1 MMDAIDFFEKVGQ
14 DARLR
19 YATSEELG
27 DALARAQLDPA
38 VQAAIINDDARQ
50 LQALLGAPAQLCC
63 LIEKPEEGEEEDE
76 DGEDEDDDDG
86 DEESGDDLKS
96 RLAPSRV
103 SQVD

>member
-19 YATSEELG
+19 YATSEELE

-38 VQAAIINDDARQ
+38 VQAAIINDDAQQ
-50 LQALLGAPAQLCC
+50 LRALLGAQAQLCC
-63 LIEKPEEGEEEDE
+63 LIEKPEEGEEDEEDE
-76 DGEDEDDDDG
+76 EDDDS

>member
-19 YATSEELG
+19 YATSEELEA
-27 DALARAQLDPA
+27 ALARAELDPA
-38 VQAAIINDDARQ
+38 IQAAIINDDAQQ
-50 LQALLGAPAQLCC
+50 LRALLGAQATLCC

-76 DGEDEDDDDG
+76 DGEEDDD
-86 DEESGDDLKS
+86 EEEDGDDLKS
-96 RLAPSRV
+96 RRAAPSRV

>member
-19 YATSEELG
+19 YATSEELA
-27 DALARAQLDPA
+27 DALARADLDPA
-38 VQAAIINDDARQ
+38 IQAAIVNDDAQQ
-50 LQALLGAPAQLCC
+50 LRALLGAPAQLCC

-76 DGEDEDDDDG
+76 DEEDDDG
-86 DEESGDDLKS
+86 DEESGDDLRS

>member
-19 YATSEELG
+19 YATSEELE

-38 VQAAIINDDARQ
+38 VEAAIINHDARQ
-50 LQALLGAPAQLCC
+50 LGALLGARAQLCC
-63 LIEKPEEGEEEDE
+63 LIEKPEEGEEDDEDAEDE
-76 DGEDEDDDDG
+76 DG

>member
-19 YATSEELG
+19 YATSEELE

-38 VQAAIINDDARQ
+38 VQAAIINDDAQR
-50 LQALLGAPAQLCC
+50 LHALLGARAQLCC
-63 LIEKPEEGEEEDE
+63 LIEKPEEGEEE
-76 DGEDEDDDDG
+76 EDEDAEDDDG
-86 DEESGDDLKS
+86 DEDSGDDLKS

>member
-19 YATSEELG
+19 YATSEELEH
-27 DALARAQLDPA
+27 ALAQAQLDPA
-38 VQAAIINDDARQ
+38 VQAAIINDDAQQ
-50 LQALLGAPAQLCC
+50 LHALLGARGQLCC

-76 DGEDEDDDDG
+76 DEEDDDG
-86 DEESGDDLKS
+86 DEESGDDLRS

>member
-19 YATSEELG
+19 YATSGELE
-27 DALARAQLDPA
+27 DALARAELDPA
-38 VQAAIINDDARQ
+38 IQAAIVNDDAQQ
-50 LQALLGAPAQLCC
+50 LRALLGARRQLCC

-76 DGEDEDDDDG
+76 DAEDEDG
-86 DEESGDDLKS
+86 DEDNGDDLKS
-96 RLAPSRV
+96 RLAAPSRV

>member
-19 YATSEELG
+19 YATSGELE
-27 DALARAQLDPA
+27 DALAGAQLDPA
-38 VQAAIINDDARQ
+38 IQAAIVKDDAQQ
-50 LQALLGAPAQLCC
+50 LRALLGARIQLCC
-63 LIEKPEEGEEEDE
+63 LIEKPEEGEEEEE
-76 DGEDEDDDDG
+76 DGEDEDGEEDDN
-86 DEESGDDLKS
+86 GDDVKS